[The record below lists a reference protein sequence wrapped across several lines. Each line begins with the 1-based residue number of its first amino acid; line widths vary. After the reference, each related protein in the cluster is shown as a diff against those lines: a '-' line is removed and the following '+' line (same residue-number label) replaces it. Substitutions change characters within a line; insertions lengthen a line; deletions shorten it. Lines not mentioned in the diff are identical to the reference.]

1 MATRTELKLG
11 IEDIRRRFYADPH
24 GFPAEQALCSM
35 MDGVLAEIWTGFES
49 PVRFSVMAVGGYGRG
64 SLHPASD
71 LDLLLF
77 FEDEVDPDVVNA
89 LFKPLWDLDF
99 RVGHQVRQASDFRHF
114 EPEQME
120 SYTAFLDT
128 RFLFGCRDLAEDFTG
143 RIFPGLRRSRGRF
156 LRALVEMRR
165 ERYRRSGRTVFQ
177 LEPDLKEA
185 PGGLRDC
192 QWVGWVSRVLGHG
205 AESALDESAAF
216 LHRIRNFLHFMSGR
230 DQNVLSYEYQERVAD
245 ELGYEDSEKGEAAEN
260 LMRDYFL
267 RAETI
272 ARQAAFWEGEIVG
285 HPLSL
290 DVPEALPDPGAI
302 MRVFS
307 EAHRRKLTLNRSALG
322 RLEESLSG
330 FDADHFAAPVYG
342 QTVMEMMRDRRGIYQ
357 SLTLMHQVGLLGR
370 IFPEFEEVR
379 CRVIRDFFHKYT
391 VDEHSLMA
399 IRHIEDLDS
408 DEEARGARRGLA
420 AILREMQQ
428 SELLLLALLLHDIG
442 KSARHPEGAHVCSG
456 VEGVDIALDRI
467 GLAADQQEKVRT
479 VIQNHLEMSKIILRR
494 DLGDPDVITQFAEL
508 VGTPENLRLLCLL
521 TYADMKAV
529 SPEVLTSWKEDLLWQ
544 LYVGTYNHLISGI
557 ADDRYVKGA
566 DLDKEI
572 AAIERFLPPG
582 SDVQALREFL
592 DGFPR
597 QYVRMTPS
605 QQIAEHFEQYRK
617 LSPERQ
623 LVTHITLRDD
633 LCEMLVVAADRPH
646 LFSRITGVLSAF
658 GMNIIRAQASANRSE
673 TVCDIVTFEDID
685 GRLRKNPSEIE
696 RLEQIMVDAI
706 NGKVEV
712 DELLHRKST
721 SVAYRRKFGSV
732 DARVHFDDESSRK
745 CTIVEI
751 VATDDIGLLFHIS
764 RVLAAHRCDIDVAL
778 ITTEGN
784 RAIDVFYL
792 TRAGQRLSE
801 QLQQALRRDLLVV
814 LGSLS
819 KPSEA
824 VTRR

>member
-1 MATRTELKLG
+1 MATRSELKRG
-11 IEDIRRRFYADPH
+11 IEDIRSRFYADPH
-24 GFPAEQALCSM
+24 GFHAEQALCSM

-77 FEDEVDPDVVNA
+77 FEDQVDPDVVNV

-128 RFLFGCRDLAEDFTG
+128 RFLFGCRDVAEDFTG

-192 QWVGWVSRVLGHG
+192 QWVGWVSRVLGHR
-205 AESALDESAAF
+205 AESALDESTAF

-267 RAETI
+267 RAGTI

-285 HPLSL
+285 HPPSL

-322 RLEESLSG
+322 RLEESLSD

-342 QTVMEMMRDRRGIYQ
+342 QTVMEMMRDRPGIYQ

-391 VDEHSLMA
+391 VDEHSLIA

-420 AILREMQQ
+420 AILRELQQ

-456 VEGVDIALDRI
+456 VEGVDTALDRI

-572 AAIERFLPPG
+572 AAIERFLAPG

-605 QQIAEHFEQYRK
+605 QQIVEHFEQYQK
-617 LSPERQ
+617 LSPARGP
-623 LVTHITLRDD
+623 VTHITLRDD
-633 LCEMLVVAADRPH
+633 LCEMLVVAADQPD
-646 LFSRITGVLSAF
+646 LFSRIAGVLSAF

-673 TVCDIVTFEDID
+673 NVCDIITFEDIE
-685 GRLRKNPSEIE
+685 GRLRKNPSEVE
-696 RLEQIMVDAI
+696 RLEQVTADAI

-712 DELLHRKST
+712 DELLRRKST
-721 SVAYRRKFGSV
+721 SVAYRRRRGSV
-732 DARVHFDDESSRK
+732 ETRVNFDDESSRK

-751 VATDDIGLLFHIS
+751 VAPDDIGLLFHIS
-764 RVLAAHRCDIDVAL
+764 RILADHRCDIDVAL

-792 TRAGQRLSE
+792 TQEGHRLSGE
-801 QLQQALRRDLLVV
+801 AQQKLRQDLLAA
-814 LGSLS
+814 LGTLS
-819 KPSEA
+819 EPSEA
-824 VTRR
+824 VTRP